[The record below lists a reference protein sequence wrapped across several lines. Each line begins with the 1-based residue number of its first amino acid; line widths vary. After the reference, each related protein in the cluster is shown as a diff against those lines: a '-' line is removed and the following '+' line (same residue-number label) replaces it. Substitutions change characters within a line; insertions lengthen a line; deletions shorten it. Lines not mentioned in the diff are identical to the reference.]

1 MCAAALR
8 QPMSSLHC
16 NNYSSYAPSCP
27 SPLGAHTTNIPPRYS
42 YPTWPSLKANG
53 AMPADTILSENQMD
67 HAPAFSVRSVG
78 SGVKTDNPAE
88 PNQLTR
94 RPTAYG
100 QRYISRI
107 SNPLSNIFRSG
118 SSPSSSL
125 PVRNAKRRDAFL
137 NRVKRDRDAER
148 FEARGE
154 QLMMMEYLSEE
165 KKWKAAMQK
174 DADRLFQQYNK
185 YGAEE
190 EQEGAMSDV
199 DQYVLEEYL
208 SEDQELDRV
217 LIENQSGF
225 QSPNFSPIRAV
236 AISPHSDRSSIYSD
250 EEYDDIFMDLLSQD
264 KKTWQPQPS
273 QEMDMSGD

>member
-8 QPMSSLHC
+8 HQSHPQPMSSLHC
-16 NNYSSYAPSCP
+16 NNYSSYTPSCP
-27 SPLGAHTTNIPPRYS
+27 SPLGAHTRNIPSRCS
-42 YPTWPSLKANG
+42 YLTWPSLNANG
-53 AMPADTILSENQMD
+53 AMPADTIMPENQMD

-88 PNQLTR
+88 PNQSTR
-94 RPTAYG
+94 RPTTYG

-118 SSPSSSL
+118 SSPSSSFS
-125 PVRNAKRRDAFL
+125 VRNTKRRDAFL
-137 NRVKRDRDAER
+137 NRVKRNRDDER

-174 DADRLFQQYNK
+174 DADKLFQQYSK

-190 EQEGAMSDV
+190 EQEGTMPGMSRNV
-199 DQYVLEEYL
+199 FFLTHP
-208 SEDQELDRV
+208 
-217 LIENQSGF
+217 
-225 QSPNFSPIRAV
+225 SPTFLQCLLM
-236 AISPHSDRSSIYSD
+236 AILPFWISAHAEPAQMWISMYWKNISRRT
-250 EEYDDIFMDLLSQD
+250 
-264 KKTWQPQPS
+264 KK
-273 QEMDMSGD
+273 